1 MLFVSSMLSWEI
13 GELDSSSSRSA
24 TAIASTNTGSLES
37 CTWTVGLGS
46 LAGLTVLTE
55 EAGGEEI
62 LRSSADG
69 LLELVEVPLLLLLRM
84 SDFFLAVV
92 IFLVALSIF
101 SRLENKRIR
110 DHR

>member
-24 TAIASTNTGSLES
+24 TAIASTNTGSLVES

-69 LLELVEVPLLLLLRM
+69 LLELVEVPLLLLRM